1 MRQAVVQMK
10 PRIVK
15 LAQSLGYRQEA
26 GLERSKSL
34 IPMISSILKRNSI
47 KQISWFGL
55 NNQMGKKKKVSN
67 SADNI
72 KQTKVQCRE
81 DASF

>member
-15 LAQSLGYRQEA
+15 LTQSLGYRQEA

-34 IPMISSILKRNSI
+34 IPMISSMLKRKSI
-47 KQISWFGL
+47 KQISWFDL
-55 NNQMGKKKKVSN
+55 NNQMGKKKKKSLIVLT
-67 SADNI
+67 I
-72 KQTKVQCRE
+72 
-81 DASF
+81 

>member
-1 MRQAVVQMK
+1 MRQAVMQMK

-55 NNQMGKKKKVSN
+55 NNQMGKKKKSL
-67 SADNI
+67 
-72 KQTKVQCRE
+72 
-81 DASF
+81 

>member
-10 PRIVK
+10 PRIVE

-34 IPMISSILKRNSI
+34 IPMISSMLKRKSI
-47 KQISWFGL
+47 KQMSWFDL
-55 NNQMGKKKKVSN
+55 NNQMGKKKKKSLIVLT
-67 SADNI
+67 I
-72 KQTKVQCRE
+72 
-81 DASF
+81 

>member
-34 IPMISSILKRNSI
+34 IPMISSMLKRKSI
-47 KQISWFGL
+47 KQSSWFDL

-72 KQTKVQCRE
+72 RQTKVQCRE